1 MERYRTDHRKV
12 YLMSFNKDGVG
23 FIKPGITDYK
33 DVLSRIEANRL
44 YEPQEHPD
52 RVVWVDYFDSVYPIR
67 SITVKGKE
75 LALKIEQELLEAL
88 GDRDA
93 YFDVNFSGITEMRK
107 YTAQRYATAI
117 KIIEKYRVSY
127 VN

>member
-1 MERYRTDHRKV
+1 
-12 YLMSFNKDGVG
+12 MSFKKDGEG
-23 FIKPGITDYK
+23 FIKPGVTDFK
-33 DVLSRIEANRL
+33 DVLSRIEYNRL
-44 YEPQEHPD
+44 YEPLQRPD

-88 GDRDA
+88 GTRDA

-107 YTAQRYATAI
+107 YTAQRYAIAI
-117 KIIEKYRVSY
+117 SILEKYRVSY
-127 VN
+127 GN